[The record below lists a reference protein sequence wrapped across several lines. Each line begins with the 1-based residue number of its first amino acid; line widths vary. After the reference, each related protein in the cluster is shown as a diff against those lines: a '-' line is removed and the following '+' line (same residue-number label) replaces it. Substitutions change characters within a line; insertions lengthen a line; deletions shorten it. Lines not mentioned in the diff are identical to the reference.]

1 MSRLDRLVSLL
12 DTGFSSY
19 IRNVAA
25 EQIAD
30 VQKSRPEELFNL
42 LGRVTPFLQSPKWD
56 TRIAAAKAIG
66 LIAENTVWDPSEP
79 IADEQVGHVKNE
91 ALDFPLEEEN
101 SWLTFDQLDIST
113 VIFKG
118 TPLLGSAGREY
129 DHAIQTM
136 DSEHRLK
143 LQRQSLKRK
152 IGMEFLNDDD
162 AKELLD
168 TELESS
174 QRTPSSGPIL
184 RRSRSAVK
192 LEIKPEDS
200 AEIKAANEEQS
211 TKEPVNAR
219 LRALAKRK
227 ARFGSP
233 QPPPFKARAVES
245 PSASK
250 TDQHSDTLKEKV
262 VVQYK
267 DEAADEANLLVV
279 KDPRVFP
286 FELLYYRLLYDMF
299 EPTWEVRHGALLC
312 LREIIRVHG
321 KVAGMIKGLSEE
333 ANKRRNTSWL
343 EDLAC
348 RLCCIFALD
357 RFADYVADQAVAPV
371 RESCA
376 QTLGAL
382 ILNVPLQI
390 AHDTF
395 EALYTLIL
403 DPEST
408 GAWAACHGGMLGMRY
423 FVSLRLQLIVDND
436 EMFSKLVNCVFKGL
450 NNMDDDEV
458 QAIAAAVL
466 LPIASEF
473 VERRPNADICNL
485 LKILWECISDLKDEL
500 STSVGNVM
508 DLLATLCTY
517 PKVLEALVSSDTKSS
532 LAELVPH
539 LYPFL
544 RHSIIDVRKAVLRS
558 LKTFLSLEFGSKDW
572 VSLVTLRLVFQNI
585 LLEQNDGVVDLS
597 MDLWR
602 MLMDFLNSLESKKE
616 LLTIFAQVWASTF
629 PLLMTPI
636 GSARRFYKMDDNLLV
651 KPSGESYA
659 DATPA
664 SASSSSKL
672 EVNIDGPMI
681 LGDTLIFETSTFI
694 RARVNGAIA
703 LGCLTSICIDK
714 QNSIPQFV
722 LDDLETMFL
731 SPMSSQHL
739 TIGLLL
745 EEIGKSSPQNSEP
758 LDFLA
763 QLINP
768 WLEKSMDPKGPAILW
783 RDINPILRAVRTQC
797 QSLFSLLLSQNEL
810 CDTMVPKLPT
820 SIEGDPN
827 TSNVEVF
834 TLTQARTL
842 ATETFYKLKSQLSP
856 ETQVRMSEILEDG
869 RKNLVHSIEEAE
881 SSLENRNTSIRAAS
895 AAAYINLNQ
904 GKLPSKLNP
913 IIRGLMD
920 EIKTENIPLLHERA
934 SSVLSNLINDLIRM
948 GRGPAGTK
956 IVKNLCGFLC
966 VDIHEAPEFDESEQ
980 NIILSLKKDDI
991 KMDSKN
997 ISEILNKE
1005 RENRVAFI
1013 KRQGAI
1019 LTLSKL
1025 SKLYGKDLF
1034 KMLPEIET
1042 QIFSTILS
1050 QDDTANSSK
1059 HGQALIDSLAI
1070 LRTLLPFLHPTLYSA
1085 VANALPAISKA
1096 LYSKFSVVR
1105 HVASRCMAIT
1115 CKVMPSIGITF
1126 VVKEILGKSLVD
1138 QSSVTHRQ
1146 GSIEAI
1152 FHMMLAMGEEILP
1165 YLVFFIVPV
1174 LGRMSDSD
1182 QEIRLI
1188 AATTFASI
1196 IKLVPLESG
1205 IEDPHDVPSDLLEG
1219 KEREREFIGQMMD
1232 PSRIQ
1237 EFSLPVAVNA
1247 QLRRYQQEGI
1257 NWLAFLNKYHLH
1269 GILCDDMGLGKTL
1282 QTICMVASDHVLRA
1296 EEHAQTKSSESRRLP
1311 SLIICPTTL
1320 TSHWVEEINK
1330 YVPSL
1335 KVQTLLGL
1343 PKVRQAMLD
1352 SGKLKKA
1359 DVVVTSYDTARNEV
1373 GRLAGDYEWN
1383 YCVLDEGHIVKNA
1396 ASKLSKA
1403 IKQYRAC
1410 HRLVLT
1416 GTPIQNNVLELWS
1429 LFDFLMPGFLGNEKS
1444 FNERFAKPIAV
1455 RSSGKASP
1463 KDQEAATL
1471 ALEALHKQ
1479 VLPFTLRRLKED
1491 VLDDLPPKII
1501 QDYYCDLNETQ
1512 RALYD
1517 NFAKQQKAVIEH
1529 DAAEAMTDRVTRNQG
1544 DQARKHIFQALQYM
1558 RKLCN
1563 HPSFVKYTK
1572 SELATKWP
1580 LKAEQSPKLMALQQL
1595 LRDCGIGT
1603 MNNLLDGVPGV
1614 MSQHRALIFCQ
1625 QREMLDLV
1633 QKSLFQEKMPSISYL
1648 RMDGSTPGP
1657 QRQKLVSKFNDDPS
1671 IDVLLLTTHV
1681 GGLGL
1686 NLTGADTVI
1695 FVEHDW
1701 NPMNDLQAMDRA
1713 HRLGQKR
1720 VVNVYRLITRD
1731 TLEERIMGLQ
1741 QFKMNIASSVINQQN
1756 KGLTSMGTDQILD
1769 LFSTSADYDSSSAN
1783 KSIEDAAGRVDPNT
1797 GKLLGKKAEAT
1808 VGLGDLWDESE
1819 YAEEY
1824 DLDKFIKSL
1833 QKK

>member
-56 TRIAAAKAIG
+56 TRISAAKAIG
-66 LIAENTVWDPSEP
+66 LIAENTAWDPSEDVV
-79 IADEQVGHVKNE
+79 DEQTEELKTE
-91 ALDFPLEEEN
+91 ALDLPNEDEIN
-101 SWLTFDQLDIST
+101 WLTFAQLDIST

-129 DHAIQTM
+129 DLAIQTM

-162 AKELLD
+162 TKELLD
-168 TELESS
+168 TDLETP
-174 QRTPSSGPIL
+174 QRTPSPSPML
-184 RRSRSAVK
+184 KRNKSALKV
-192 LEIKPEDS
+192 EIKTEES
-200 AEIKAANEEQS
+200 AELGSPHDDQPA
-211 TKEPVNAR
+211 KEPVNAR

-233 QPPPFKARAVES
+233 QAPPSKARALES
-245 PSASK
+245 PSANK
-250 TDQHSDTLKEKV
+250 FDQNSNSSKEKV
-262 VVQYK
+262 VVKHK
-267 DEAADEANLLVV
+267 DKAVDEANSLVV

-286 FELLYYRLLYDMF
+286 FEALYCRLLYDMF

-312 LREIIRVHG
+312 IREIIRVHG
-321 KVAGMIKGLSEE
+321 KKAGMIKGSSEE
-333 ANKRRNTSWL
+333 ANKRRNASWL

-382 ILNVPLQI
+382 ILDVPLEI

-395 EALYTLIL
+395 EALYTLIM
-403 DPEST
+403 DPEGT
-408 GAWAACHGGMLGMRY
+408 GSWAACHGGMLGMRY
-423 FVSLRLQLIVDND
+423 FVSLRLQLIVDD
-436 EMFSKLVNCVFKGL
+436 DKMFSKLVNCVFKGL

-473 VERRPNADICNL
+473 VDRRPNADICNL

-500 STSVGNVM
+500 STSLGNVM

-517 PKVLEALVSSDTKSS
+517 PKVLEALLSSDTKSS
-532 LAELVPH
+532 LVELVPH

-597 MDLWR
+597 MELWH
-602 MLMDFLNSLESKKE
+602 MLMDFLDSLESNEE
-616 LLTIFAQVWASTF
+616 LLKTFLQVWSSTF

-651 KPSGESYA
+651 KPSGDSYA

-681 LGDTLIFETSTFI
+681 LGDTLIIETSTFV
-694 RARVNGAIA
+694 RAKVNGAIA
-703 LGCLTSICIDK
+703 LGRLTSLCIAK
-714 QNSIPQFV
+714 HKSVPQII
-722 LDDLETMFL
+722 LDDLDTMFV

-739 TIGLLL
+739 TLGLLL
-745 EEIGKSSPQNSEP
+745 EEIGKSSPQNSKP
-758 LDFLA
+758 LDSLA

-768 WLEKSMDPKGPAILW
+768 RLEKAMDPKGPPVLW

-797 QSLFSLLLSQNEL
+797 QSLFTLLLSQNEL
-810 CDTMVPKLPT
+810 PDTSVPKLPT
-820 SIEGDPN
+820 SIEGDPH
-827 TSNVEVF
+827 TANVEVF
-834 TLTQARTL
+834 TLLQARTL
-842 ATETFYKLKSQLSP
+842 ATETFYELKSLLSA
-856 ETQVRMSEILEDG
+856 ETQVRMSELLEDG

-881 SSLENRNTSIRAAS
+881 ASLENRNRSIRAAS

-920 EIKTENIPLLHERA
+920 ETKTENIPLLHERV
-934 SSVLSNLINDLIRM
+934 SSVLSHLIDELIKM
-948 GRGPAGTK
+948 GRGPAGSK

-966 VDIHEAPEFDESEQ
+966 VDVHEAPEFDESEQ
-980 NIILSLKKDDI
+980 NAILSLKKDDI
-991 KMDSKN
+991 KMDSEN

-1005 RENRVAFI
+1005 RESCSAFI

-1025 SKLYGKDLF
+1025 SKLYGERLF
-1034 KMLPEIET
+1034 EMLPEIET
-1042 QIFSTILS
+1042 QIFSTIMS
-1050 QDDTANSSK
+1050 KENTANSPK
-1059 HGQALIDSLAI
+1059 HGQALIDSLAV
-1070 LRTLLPFLHPTLYSA
+1070 LRTLLPFLDPALHSS
-1085 VANALPAISKA
+1085 VANALPAIAQA
-1096 LYSKFSVVR
+1096 LFSKFSVVR

-1138 QSSVTHRQ
+1138 QTSVARRQ

-1165 YLVFFIVPV
+1165 YIVFFIVPV
-1174 LGRMSDSD
+1174 LGRMSDSNK
-1182 QEIRLI
+1182 EIRLI

-1196 IKLVPLESG
+1196 VKLVPLESG
-1205 IEDPHDVPSDLLEG
+1205 IEDPHDVPPELLEG

-1247 QLRRYQQEGI
+1247 ELRRYQQEGI

-1296 EEHAQTKSSESRRLP
+1296 EEHAQTKSDESRRLP

-1335 KVQTLLGL
+1335 KVKALVGL
-1343 PKVRQAMLD
+1343 PKVRQAILD
-1352 SGKLKKA
+1352 SGKLKKV

-1373 GRLAGDYEWN
+1373 ARLAGEYEWN

-1403 IKQYRAC
+1403 IKQYRAH

-1429 LFDFLMPGFLGNEKS
+1429 LFDFLMPGFLGTEKS

-1512 RALYD
+1512 RTLYD
-1517 NFAKQQKAVIEH
+1517 SFAGQQKAAIEH
-1529 DAAEAMTDRVTRNQG
+1529 DAAEAMDDKATKNQG

-1595 LRDCGIGT
+1595 LKDCGIGT
-1603 MNNLLDGVPGV
+1603 MDNLVDGVPGV

-1633 QKSLFQEKMPSISYL
+1633 QKSLLQEKMPSISYL

-1769 LFSTSADYDSSSAN
+1769 LFSTSAENDSPRVD
-1783 KSIEDAAGRVDPNT
+1783 KSLEDAAGRVDPDT
-1797 GKLLGKKAEAT
+1797 GKLLEKKAGVTA
-1808 VGLGDLWDESE
+1808 GLGELWDESE

-1833 QKK
+1833 KKK